1 MNPILTFLFGLLL
14 LVLFG
19 WYFLAEAERTKRW
32 LGSALAVLLCAFCID
47 SFLPL
52 KKKLH
57 LGLDLQGGT
66 SFLVRLVPPTG
77 EDGKPR
83 PITPSMQEQ
92 AVEVIRKR
100 VDQFGVSEP
109 VITKQG
115 SDRILVQIPGLDTAQ
130 IQNAEQQLQRVAKLE
145 FRLVHPNS
153 AQLVPQ
159 ILSGQTFTPP
169 GYVILNSAEKPE
181 GQPNATGKRSGQ
193 PQKYLAKRRPELT
206 GDQITRAQATFE
218 QRGYEVALK
227 FTPQGADIFRQVTR
241 DNLNQQLA
249 IVLDGEVVSA
259 PVIQSEIPNGQ
270 AVITG
275 NFTAEE
281 ARNLASALENPL
293 QTPVVIDETHSVS
306 ATLGRDSILGGVTA
320 GLGGLIATLAFVL
333 LYYRTAGLV
342 AIVGLAVNGILLFGV
357 MSLFNFVL
365 TLPGIAGIILTIG
378 MAIDSNVLIYE
389 RLREELESGK
399 GLRAAIDAAYN
410 KAFSAIFDANVT
422 TLITAGILFWLGTGP
437 VKGFA
442 VTLTVGIIASMFAAL
457 LVTRNVFRWA
467 TALNALR
474 RISMLHLIRSKNF
487 DFLGKRRIAIAGSL
501 LLIIASV
508 AAFAIRQQNALNI
521 DFTGGDSLRL
531 RAPATLTEAQV
542 RGALEKVNLGN
553 VVIQREANTGGGT
566 NAGVTY
572 FEIRSPFQTSNRI
585 VNQLNAAFPNRG
597 LVVERSE
604 AVGPVIGSSLAW
616 TSLKALGLGILGIL
630 IYVTLRF
637 EFSFALGAIVALV
650 HDVIITLGVFV
661 LTGHELSLVVVGAV
675 LTIGGY
681 SINDTI
687 VVFDRIREGFRA
699 GRKGSTQTIMNASI
713 NETLS
718 RTLLTS
724 GVTLLCM
731 LSLLIF
737 GGAVLADFAFTI
749 VIGIVVGTYSSIF
762 IASPIVLWWTNFRKG
777 NLRQEVTRPQ
787 RKGTTPPS
795 SQQPAKA

>member
-1 MNPILTFLFGLLL
+1 MNPTLTFFFGLLL
-14 LVLFG
+14 LVLFA
-19 WYFLAEAERTKRW
+19 WYFLTEAERMKRW
-32 LGSALAVLLCAFCID
+32 LGTALTVLLCAFCID
-47 SFLPL
+47 AFLPL
-52 KKKLH
+52 QQKLH

-66 SFLVRLVPPTG
+66 SFLVRLVAPAG
-77 EDGKPR
+77 EDGKSR
-83 PITPSMQEQ
+83 TITPDMQEQ

-115 SDRILVQIPGLDTAQ
+115 ADRILVQIPGLDTAQ
-130 IQNAEQQLQRVAKLE
+130 IETAKGQLQRVAKLE
-145 FRLVHPNS
+145 FRLVHPDS
-153 AQLVPQ
+153 ARLVPQ
-159 ILSGQTFTPP
+159 IEAGQTFTPP
-169 GYVILNSAEKPE
+169 GYVLLNSVD
-181 GQPNATGKRSGQ
+181 KRDTTAR
-193 PQKYLAKRRPELT
+193 KYLVKRRAEVT
-206 GDQITRAQATFE
+206 GDQVTRAQATFE

-227 FTPQGADIFRQVTR
+227 FTPQGGEQFRQVTR

-275 NFTAEE
+275 NFTAED

-293 QTPVVIDETHSVS
+293 QTPVVLDETHSVS
-306 ATLGRDSILGGVTA
+306 ATLGKDSITGGVTA
-320 GLGGLIATLAFVL
+320 GLGGLAATLLFVL
-333 LYYRTAGLV
+333 IYYRAAGLV
-342 AIVGLAVNGILLFGV
+342 AVVGLAVNGILLFGV

-399 GLRAAIDAAYN
+399 SLRAAIDAAYA

-422 TLITAGILFWLGTGP
+422 TLITAGVLFWLGTGP

-442 VTLTVGIIASMFAAL
+442 VTLTVGIVASMFSAL
-457 LVTRNVFRWA
+457 LVTRNVFRWVLA
-467 TALNALR
+467 GHALR
-474 RISMLHLIRSKNF
+474 RVSMLHLIRSRGY
-487 DFLGKRRIAIAGSL
+487 DFLGKRRIAMAASG
-501 LLIIASV
+501 LLILATIV
-508 AAFAIRQQNALNI
+508 AFAVRQQSALNI

-531 RAPATLTEAQV
+531 RSDQV
-542 RGALEKVNLGN
+542 LSDTQIRGALEKVNLGN
-553 VVIQREANTGGGT
+553 VVIQREATLGGGT
-566 NAGVTY
+566 GTNY
-572 FEIRSPFQTSNRI
+572 LELRSPFQTADRI
-585 VNQLNAAFPNRG
+585 VSTLKAAFPDAH
-597 LVVERSE
+597 LAVERSE
-604 AVGPVIGSSLAW
+604 GVGPVIGSALAW

-630 IYVTLRF
+630 VYVTLRF
-637 EFSFALGAIVALV
+637 EFSFAIGAIVALI
-650 HDVIITLGVFV
+650 HDVIITLGVFI

-699 GRKGSTQTIMNASI
+699 GRKGSTQAIMNASI

-731 LSLLIF
+731 LALLLF

-762 IASPIVLWWTNFRKG
+762 IASPIVLWWTNLRKG
-777 NLRQEVTRPQ
+777 NLRREVTRPQ
-787 RKGTTPPS
+787 TPGREAPGQKGS
-795 SQQPAKA
+795 GAGQPAKA